1 MNNSKIDKIMFDQIT
16 RSLLYNIITFIK
28 EIKPPVSRQL
38 GGMHHYDL
46 YDMEI

>member
-1 MNNSKIDKIMFDQIT
+1 MNNSEIDKIMFDQIT

-28 EIKPPVSRQL
+28 TMKPPISQQL
-38 GGMHHYDL
+38 GSMHYYDL